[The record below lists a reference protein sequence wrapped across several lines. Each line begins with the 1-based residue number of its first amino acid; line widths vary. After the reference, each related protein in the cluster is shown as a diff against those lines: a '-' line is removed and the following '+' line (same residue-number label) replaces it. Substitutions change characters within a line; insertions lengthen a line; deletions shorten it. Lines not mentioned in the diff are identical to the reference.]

1 MDVVAILRDP
11 DRRCDDPA
19 ETRAPLVE
27 TLTESFCERCG
38 TRYEFKAP
46 TRLNPLRKTRG
57 LFGGLKNYLT
67 SQDALSDAMGDAMRS
82 EEEQLAAAQLDAFHE
97 SFNFCIGCRQYTC
110 VNCWNDAEG
119 RCRNCAPVPGTD
131 DLAERLAASFADTG
145 SQVLEPASDAVSGY
159 EPQPPIGLEAW
170 PTTDMPVGGATAS
183 GSPVAE
189 WPADDFATRADH
201 EVEPEPEPVVAEVE
215 PEPEPVVAEVEP
227 EPEQVAA
234 GFEPYVAEVEPE
246 PYVAEAEPEPHVSE
260 VEPEPEPEPVVAEA
274 EPEPEPVAAEVEPQP
289 RLLRVVAWDEDAA
302 YEVEL
307 EPTAAG
313 LEPEPEPIVAEVKPE
328 PVAAEVEPPEPVVA
342 EVEPEP
348 EPEPVAAEVEPEPEP
363 PQPMRPIAPIRET
376 ILHLPVRPR
385 DAPAE
390 EPPAVAAAAE
400 EPPAVAAADESPEV
414 AARRAQLDL
423 LGLGDADRHAPEQ
436 PAVLPYR
443 SRGAAAGPI
452 ELAARAGGAGF
463 WEASAREVAGAS
475 ANIGVQNC
483 GQCGLSLSASARF
496 CRRCGTRQA
505 QSA

>member
-1 MDVVAILRDP
+1 
-11 DRRCDDPA
+11 
-19 ETRAPLVE
+19 LVE

-131 DLAERLAASFADTG
+131 DLAERLAASFAGTG
-145 SQVLEPASDAVSGY
+145 GQVLEPAPDAVSGY
-159 EPQPPIGLEAW
+159 EPQPPVGLEAW
-170 PTTDMPVGGATAS
+170 PTTDMPVGGGTAN
-183 GSPVAE
+183 GSPVAD
-189 WPADDFATRADH
+189 WPADDFATQVGR
-201 EVEPEPEPVVAEVE
+201 EIEPEPEPVVAEVE

-227 EPEQVAA
+227 EPVAA
-234 GFEPYVAEVEPE
+234 EVEPYVAEVEPE
-246 PYVAEAEPEPHVSE
+246 P
-260 VEPEPEPEPVVAEA
+260 EPVVVEV
-274 EPEPEPVAAEVEPQP
+274 EPEPVAAEVEPYGAEVEPEPEPVVAEVEPAP
-289 RLLRVVAWDEDAA
+289 RLLRVVAWDDDAA
-302 YEVEL
+302 YEVE
-307 EPTAAG
+307 
-313 LEPEPEPIVAEVKPE
+313 PES
-328 PVAAEVEPPEPVVA
+328 VVA

-348 EPEPVAAEVEPEPEP
+348 EPESVVAEVEPEPEPESVVAEVEPEPEP
-363 PQPMRPIAPIRET
+363 PQPVRPFAPIRET
-376 ILHLPVRPR
+376 IFHLPVRPTE
-385 DAPAE
+385 APAE
-390 EPPAVAAAAE
+390 EQPAVAAT
-400 EPPAVAAADESPEV
+400 ADESPEV

-423 LGLGDADRHAPEQ
+423 LGLGDADQAAPPQQ

-463 WEASAREVAGAS
+463 WEASAREVAGAV

-505 QSA
+505 RSA